1 MKTNKLM
8 VAAGAAS
15 LLVLAACGDQSGE
28 RPAPSQPAAGGVA
41 AIQPGGLAAMHA
53 PATIDTFAAGLNSPR
68 GLKFGPDGDLYL
80 AEGGTGGTNSTVGQC
95 AQAAGVGP
103 YTGGY
108 TSRISK
114 FDRHGNRTTV
124 VDGLPSSST
133 TPATGSLTSGV
144 ADVAFIG
151 RTLYAVLA
159 GAGCSHGVPDVPNAV
174 IRVHRNGTWSIVA
187 DLSAYVAA
195 NPTASEDPDDFEP
208 DGTWYGLA
216 ARDGYLYTT
225 EPNHQEVDRISPR
238 TGRIKRVVDVS
249 VAHPGATGGWI
260 GPTALIS
267 DRDGLVFGTLG
278 PFPVVPGS
286 ESIFDLDLNGRYRP
300 LASGFSTVLGLA
312 SDQRGRLY
320 VLESMTAA
328 GFPGP
333 QQVGAGLVVRLGRS
347 GAVDTVATGLSFPSA
362 MTYGPDGNLY
372 VSNFGF
378 GAPPGAGQIIRV
390 NLRRDDH

>member
-1 MKTNKLM
+1 MKKLM
-8 VAAGAAS
+8 ATVAAAS
-15 LLVLAACGDQSGE
+15 LLVLGACGEPDQA
-28 RPAPSQPAAGGVA
+28 RPTPSAPIESHV
-41 AIQPGGLAAMHA
+41 
-53 PATIDTFAAGLNSPR
+53 AGLHWHATLDTIATGLNNPR
-68 GLKFGPDGDLYL
+68 GLKFGPDGDLYV

-124 VDGLPSSST
+124 VDNLPSS
-133 TPATGSLTSGV
+133 ATSAASGSLTSGV

-187 DLSAYVAA
+187 DLSAFVAA

-208 DGTWYGLA
+208 DGTWYSLV

-225 EPNHQEVDRISPR
+225 EPNHQEVDRVSPR
-238 TGRIKRVVDVS
+238 TGRIKRLVDVS
-249 VAHPGATGGWI
+249 VAHPGNAEGWI
-260 GPTALIS
+260 GPTALIT

-278 PFPVVPGS
+278 TFPVVPGT

-312 SDQRGRLY
+312 SDRDGRIY
-320 VLESMTAA
+320 VLESMTQP

-333 QQVGAGLVVRLGRS
+333 QDVGAGLVVRVRKG
-347 GAVDTVATGLSFPSA
+347 GAVDTVATGFSFPSA

-372 VSNFGF
+372 VSDFGF
-378 GAPPGAGQIIRV
+378 GTPPGTGQIVRI
-390 NLRRDDH
+390 NLGRDDD

>member
-1 MKTNKLM
+1 MNKLSA
-8 VAAGAAS
+8 AAGAAS
-15 LLVLAACGDQSGE
+15 LAMLAACGEPVANPSE
-28 RPAPSQPAAGGVA
+28 PAPAVTTAAPPA
-41 AIQPGGLAAMHA
+41 GLAASHGWVVSLDTI
-53 PATIDTFAAGLNSPR
+53 ATGLDNPR
-68 GLKFGPDGDLYL
+68 GLKFGPDGALYV
-80 AEGGTGGTNSTVGQC
+80 AEGGSGGSNSTVGQC
-95 AQAAGVGP
+95 EQAAGVGP

-114 FDRHGNRTTV
+114 IDRHGNRTTV

-133 TPATGSLTSGV
+133 TPATGALTSGV

-159 GAGCSHGVPDVPNAV
+159 GAGCSHGIPDVPNAV

-208 DGTWYGLA
+208 DGTWYSLV

-225 EPNHQEVDRISPR
+225 EPNHQEVDRVSPR
-238 TGRIKRVVDVS
+238 TGRITRIVDVS
-249 VAHPGATGGWI
+249 VAHPGNAEEWI
-260 GPTALIS
+260 GPTAMIP
-267 DRDGLVFGTLG
+267 DRDGVVFGTLG
-278 PFPVVPGS
+278 TFPVVPGS
-286 ESIFDLDLNGRYRP
+286 ESIFDLDLNGRYHP

-312 SDQRGRLY
+312 SDRQGRIY
-320 VLESMTAA
+320 VLESMTQP

-333 QQVGAGLVVRLGRS
+333 QDVGAGMVVRVRKG
-347 GAVDTVATGLSFPSA
+347 GAVDTVASGFSFPSA

-372 VSNFGF
+372 VSDFGF
-378 GAPPGAGQIIRV
+378 GTPPGTGQIVRIR
-390 NLRRDDH
+390 LRDRD

>member
-1 MKTNKLM
+1 MKKLSA
-8 VAAGAAS
+8 VAAAS
-15 LLVLAACGDQSGE
+15 LLLLAACGREAANPSE
-28 RPAPSQPAAGGVA
+28 PAQTGAAAAG
-41 AIQPGGLAAMHA
+41 PGALTAMHGA
-53 PATIDTFAAGLNSPR
+53 IALDTVATGLNNPR
-68 GLKFGPDGDLYL
+68 GLKFGPDGDLYV

-95 AQAAGVGP
+95 LQVPQVGP

-114 FDRHGNRTTV
+114 IDRHGNRTTV
-124 VDGLPSSST
+124 VDSLPSS
-133 TPATGSLTSGV
+133 ATSAVSGSLTSGV

-187 DLSAYVAA
+187 DLSAFVAA
-195 NPTASEDPDDFEP
+195 NPAANPDPDDFEP
-208 DGTWYGLA
+208 DGTWYGLV

-225 EPNHQEVDRISPR
+225 EPNHQEVDRVSPR
-238 TGRIKRVVDVS
+238 TGRIKRLVDVS
-249 VAHPGATGGWI
+249 VAHNGATGGWI
-260 GPTALIS
+260 GPTALIA
-267 DRDGLVFGTLG
+267 DRDGFVFGTLG

-286 ESIFDLDLNGRYRP
+286 ESIFDLDLNGRYRA

-312 SDQRGRLY
+312 SDRAGRIY
-320 VLESMTAA
+320 VLESMTQP

-333 QQVGAGLVVRLGRS
+333 QDIGAGMVVRVKRG
-347 GAVDTVATGLSFPSA
+347 GAVDTVATGFSFPSA

-372 VSNFGF
+372 VSDFGF
-378 GAPPGAGQIIRV
+378 GTPPGTGQIVRIR
-390 NLRRDDH
+390 LGHDHD

>member
-1 MKTNKLM
+1 ML
-8 VAAGAAS
+8 
-15 LLVLAACGDQSGE
+15 E
-28 RPAPSQPAAGGVA
+28 RRRQPARPSEPVRSGVT
-41 AIQPGGLAAMHA
+41 AIQPGDVAVMHGSG
-53 PATIDTFAAGLNSPR
+53 TIDTFAAGLNAPR

-80 AEGGTGGTNSTVGQC
+80 AEGGTGGTTSTIGQC
-95 AQAAGVGP
+95 AQVPGAGP

-124 VDGLPSSST
+124 VDSLPSSQT
-133 TPATGSLTSGV
+133 APALGSLVSGV

-151 RTLYAVLA
+151 HTLYAVLA
-159 GAGCSHGVPDVPNAV
+159 GAGCSHGVPGVPNAL
-174 IRVHRNGTWSIVA
+174 IRVRRNGTWSIMA
-187 DLSAYVAA
+187 DLSAFIAA
-195 NPTASEDPDDFEP
+195 NLTAHPDPDDFEP
-208 DGTWYGLA
+208 DGTWYSLV
-216 ARDGYLYTT
+216 ARDGLLYTT
-225 EPNHQEVDRISPR
+225 EPNHQEVDRVSPWS
-238 TGRIKRVVDVS
+238 GRIKRIVDVS
-249 VAHPGATGGWI
+249 AAHNGATGGWI
-260 GPTALIS
+260 GPTALVS

-312 SDQRGRLY
+312 SDRDGRIY
-320 VLESMTAA
+320 VLESMTQP

-333 QQVGAGLVVRLGRS
+333 QDFGAGLVVRLDRS
-347 GAVDTVATGLSFPSA
+347 GAQDTVATGLSFPSA

-378 GAPPGAGQIIRV
+378 GAPPGVGQIIRV
-390 NLRRDDH
+390 HLRHDDH